1 MTHKVITS
9 FSVNECLSMAYFF
22 PFLSGIGLTHI
33 IIPAANS
40 ILILKTET
48 FLRFYFSVLSSA
60 IFYLSEDLVALLKKG
75 TN

>member
-1 MTHKVITS
+1 
-9 FSVNECLSMAYFF
+9 MAYFF

-48 FLRFYFSVLSSA
+48 FLRFYCPVLSSA